1 MLLLQIKTSLTNAML
16 PKSQLQFIKSLHQ
29 KKFRKEYDL
38 FIVEG
43 IKSITEF
50 IHSHYTIH
58 SIYYISKIEPKVD
71 IFPKNIKHY
80 LISEKEL
87 QSLSTLKTP
96 QGILALVQ
104 IPIEQEPVE
113 KDLRN
118 TFSLLLDTVQDPGNM
133 GTIIRTADWFG
144 IPNIICSIDTVD
156 AYNPKV
162 VQATMGSLAHV
173 TIRYTNL
180 NHLLETI
187 QLPVY
192 AAMLN
197 GTSIYETTFGHEGF
211 ILLGNEG
218 NGINPNLLTK
228 GIQQVTIPRFGC
240 AESLNVAVSTAVF
253 CSEIK
258 RGTRR

>member
-1 MLLLQIKTSLTNAML
+1 MLS
-16 PKSQLQFIKSLHQ
+16 KSQLQFIKSLHQ
-29 KKFRKEYDL
+29 KKFRKEYGL

-96 QGILALVQ
+96 QGILALIQ
-104 IPIEQEPVE
+104 IPVEQEPVE
-113 KDLRN
+113 KDLRH

-144 IPNIICSIDTVD
+144 IQHIICSTDTVD

-173 TIRYTNL
+173 TIQYTNL
-180 NHLLETI
+180 NHLLETTP
-187 QLPVY
+187 LPVY

-197 GTSIYETTFGHEGF
+197 GTSIYETVFGHEGF

-218 NGINPNLLTK
+218 NGIGTHLLTK
-228 GIQQVTIPRFGC
+228 GIKQITIPRFGH
-240 AESLNVAVSTAVF
+240 AESLNVGVSAAIF

-258 RGTRR
+258 RTNGR